1 MSAVESGSS
10 TTNATA
16 QGNKEGA
23 EVDVKADGQE
33 EAQVK
38 WGRGELQVDRWERR
52 AVFMKE
58 NEP

>member
-23 EVDVKADGQE
+23 EADVKADGQD

-38 WGRGELQVDRWERR
+38 WGRGELQVDFGER
-52 AVFMKE
+52 
-58 NEP
+58 